1 MAGLIK
7 TETKIKW
14 QILFF
19 GLTQVP
25 LIFYCRPKVVS
36 ISDSKLEIK
45 IKLNRRTKNHLNSM
59 YFGVLAVGADVTGGF
74 LAMRYIQPST
84 AKIALIFKDF
94 KAEFLKRAE
103 GDVHFVC
110 EDGIAIQNLVRAAEE
125 TGERQ
130 SLPVQIIATVP
141 KISDEPV
148 AKFILTLSIK
158 KKSK

>member
-1 MAGLIK
+1 
-7 TETKIKW
+7 
-14 QILFF
+14 
-19 GLTQVP
+19 
-25 LIFYCRPKVVS
+25 
-36 ISDSKLEIK
+36 
-45 IKLNRRTKNHLNSM
+45 M
-59 YFGVLAVGADVTGGF
+59 YSGVLAVGADVTGGF
-74 LAMRYIQPST
+74 LAMRYIQAST
-84 AKIALIFKDF
+84 SKIALIFKDF

-130 SLPVQIIATVP
+130 NLPVQIIATVP